1 LCKITLQIQK
11 YGRHTQNL
19 PCNVD
24 HTSCK
29 YKVFLYRIQNSL
41 FCSPPFFLLSLCK
54 IAFFVASTIHTL
66 FKKKLYK
73 LVLML
78 SAEEKTNLRF
88 CKQITY
94 MFSLRPIHWCSPNLI
109 LPLMQMSLK
118 KENQQKNTV
127 WRSKTECIV

>member
-1 LCKITLQIQK
+1 LDFKRVNCARLRCKSKNMEDIHKIYLVMWIILVASTK
-11 YGRHTQNL
+11 F
-19 PCNVD
+19 
-24 HTSCK
+24 
-29 YKVFLYRIQNSL
+29 FLYRIQISL
-41 FCSPPFFLLSLCK
+41 ICSPPFFLLSLCK

-78 SAEEKTNLRF
+78 STEEKTNSRF

-94 MFSLRPIHWCSPNLI
+94 MFSLRPIHWCSPNLV
-109 LPLMQMSLK
+109 LPLKQMSLK

-127 WRSKTECIV
+127 